1 MYQPDERSRPN
12 TMLNDQNRWDQVSCR
27 PPCSPQ
33 EPWNGYK
40 KLAQQREMRM
50 VPWYEN
56 IWKKHMTHG
65 CV

>member
-40 KLAQQREMRM
+40 KLAQQREMHM

-56 IWKKHMTHG
+56 IWKKAYDTYP
-65 CV
+65 